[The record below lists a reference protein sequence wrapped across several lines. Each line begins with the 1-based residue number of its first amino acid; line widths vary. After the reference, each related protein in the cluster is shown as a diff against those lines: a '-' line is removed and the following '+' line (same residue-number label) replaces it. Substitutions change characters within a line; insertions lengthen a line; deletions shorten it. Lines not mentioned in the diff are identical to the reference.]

1 MKNNYLL
8 EHEDDYLISL
18 KMKEIMEEKGF
29 SFCPVHSY
37 DLEEVPLSS
46 ALEDLDTY
54 GLFSEQKVIVISH
67 IESFSSDDNE
77 KDIKH
82 LFKYFQ
88 NSLDSILVFVTARKL
103 NNTKKITK
111 ELKKY
116 LEVISLGIDAT
127 SFVKQEFQGYQLES
141 GVVKRLVTD
150 CLEDISRLHQECDK
164 LKLYCYDSK
173 KITIAD
179 VDNLVIKKLGDSRDL
194 TFEFVRVL
202 ASKNKK
208 KALEKYQELLSYSME
223 PLSLIGLFASQFL
236 IMYQVKVLEKKGYSN
251 QQIADVLGEKP
262 YRIQKTR
269 ELTTFYSLSELR
281 SIFRKLSDMDLKI
294 KTTDVDGSFLI
305 ELFILENA

>member
-8 EHEDDYLISL
+8 ENEDDYLISL

-29 SFCPVHSY
+29 SSCPVHSY

-111 ELKKY
+111 Y
-116 LEVISLGIDAT
+116 GILRRSPKDA
-127 SFVKQEFQGYQLES
+127 SV
-141 GVVKRLVTD
+141 
-150 CLEDISRLHQECDK
+150 SR
-164 LKLYCYDSK
+164 
-173 KITIAD
+173 TI
-179 VDNLVIKKLGDSRDL
+179 
-194 TFEFVRVL
+194 
-202 ASKNKK
+202 
-208 KALEKYQELLSYSME
+208 
-223 PLSLIGLFASQFL
+223 
-236 IMYQVKVLEKKGYSN
+236 
-251 QQIADVLGEKP
+251 
-262 YRIQKTR
+262 
-269 ELTTFYSLSELR
+269 R
-281 SIFRKLSDMDLKI
+281 S
-294 KTTDVDGSFLI
+294 
-305 ELFILENA
+305 